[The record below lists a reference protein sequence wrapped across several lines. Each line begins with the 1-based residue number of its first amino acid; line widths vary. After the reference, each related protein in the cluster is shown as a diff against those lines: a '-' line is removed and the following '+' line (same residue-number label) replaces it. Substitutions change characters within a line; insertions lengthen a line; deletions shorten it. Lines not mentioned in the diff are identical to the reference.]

1 MNFNPFKVYS
11 DFLSEKKQVAEASDV
26 KLSAGDVHSR
36 HVETAKNVADHLHK
50 AARAA
55 SAHAEVTN
63 TMKAGGSGNAQKE
76 HQHAAEIHKMA
87 ADAHSRAHAAQHSG
101 NAESEHSKKAKW
113 HEHIAQSH
121 THTANRQYQ
130 SAEDSR
136 RSAAK
141 HWTPTQSEST
151 VSEAAGQ
158 SHNEYLVGQI
168 AKHLHAAANAATSRA
183 DSSGSK
189 QSHAYAAS
197 VHQIAGEA
205 HKNANHGKLVD
216 YHKHM
221 EKSHVAHYAG
231 NHDEGDKHREKAN
244 DTISSSPTMRM
255 SSKVNWKS

>member
-205 HKNANHGKLVD
+205 HKNANHGKLID

-221 EKSHVAHYAG
+221 ENSHVAHSKG